1 MTFFSSLIF
10 CMLPIMN
17 LLWMAEPSTSAITL
31 QIKRKHYLIIKVLC
45 SVKCKSG
52 KWCEINLL
60 LTKCYHF
67 FWDFPFFPM
76 HPFQQHCDLLR
87 YSISS
92 PFECKWESGCKVV
105 VWAFPKWS
113 GQFMLSRSHV
123 SVYLLLTGTG
133 LPYNGKRAR
142 LGSFF
147 CMTLLVHVELV
158 LFCQVP

>member
-1 MTFFSSLIF
+1 MTFFSSLFF

-17 LLWMAEPSTSAITL
+17 LLWMAEPNTSAITL
-31 QIKRKHYLIIKVLC
+31 QIKRKHYLIIKVLS

-52 KWCEINLL
+52 KMMWNKFVINWGLS
-60 LTKCYHF
+60 F
-67 FWDFPFFPM
+67 FFLDFPFFPM
-76 HPFQQHCDLLR
+76 HPFQQHCDLLQ

-113 GQFMLSRSHV
+113 GWFMLSRSHV

-133 LPYNGKRAR
+133 LPYNGNV
-142 LGSFF
+142 LGWVAFF
-147 CMTLLVHVELV
+147 VWLC
-158 LFCQVP
+158 